1 MQRILEIIG
10 DPTLQILCLPTQ
22 NKIFGSQT
30 PSPKPPHSQFQFFF
44 KNFLFLFYKKTENA
58 VKPERKLMDVSD
70 YKHEYSS
77 FQRKPIEMEE
87 VDAINNGGKFFQWR
101 GIKKIKIVKEEE
113 D

>member
-1 MQRILEIIG
+1 
-10 DPTLQILCLPTQ
+10 
-22 NKIFGSQT
+22 
-30 PSPKPPHSQFQFFF
+30 
-44 KNFLFLFYKKTENA
+44 
-58 VKPERKLMDVSD
+58 MDVSD

-77 FQRKPIEMEE
+77 FQRKPIEIEE